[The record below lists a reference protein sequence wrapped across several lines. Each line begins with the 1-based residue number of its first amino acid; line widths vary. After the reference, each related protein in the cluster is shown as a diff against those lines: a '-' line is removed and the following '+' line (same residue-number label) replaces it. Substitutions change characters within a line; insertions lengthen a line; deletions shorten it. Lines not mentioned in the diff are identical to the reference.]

1 MVEQA
6 WLKEG
11 DVVLTEFSMKYFN
24 DLIDYVTERNLTD
37 DFHKWQKGGT

>member
-11 DVVLTEFSMKYFN
+11 DVVVTEFMMKYFN
-24 DLIDYVTERNLTD
+24 DLIDYINENNLKD
-37 DFHKWQKGGT
+37 DFHKWQKR